1 MLALHISLLCSILL
15 SFDQVRIKHN
25 QPQDLSPNSHPAID
39 TIHRTQ
45 DTVKVLEYVNS
56 IVGMRLDQRS
66 Y

>member
-45 DTVKVLEYVNS
+45 DTVKVL
-56 IVGMRLDQRS
+56 
-66 Y
+66 